1 MPNVLNVA
9 TSGLLSMQ
17 KALATTG
24 HNIANVATE
33 GYSRQ
38 TLNFE
43 SREAGAG
50 SGGFVG
56 NGVRTASIERS
67 YDAFLGKEVRD
78 NTSAAMHFEVFS
90 QMASKL
96 DDLLAAEEGGIST
109 QFERFFSSLQ
119 DVANNPSA
127 TPERQV
133 LLGEAGAL
141 ATQFRQLD
149 IAMAAMNEQVNV
161 RLETM
166 VKEINSLAKNIALI
180 NDKIDGARAAA
191 ANQPPNDLLDKRDL
205 MLQQL
210 SEFIGVVVTEQS
222 NGAVNVLVGTG
233 QPLVV
238 GTRYETLSLGPGR
251 YDPVNYEVEIEQ
263 AAGNSVPI
271 TETISGGVMQGLLR
285 FRDETLNGARQELGL
300 LATGMTETF
309 NTQHKLGFDLKG
321 TTGVDFFKPIAPV
334 AAGDYQNT
342 GTSVATVTVN
352 DIGQV
357 QPTDYKLYYNGTQWQ
372 LTNQKSGEF
381 VTGQAS
387 PFNLEGLTIDVT
399 GTANIG
405 DSYLIRPAYR
415 AASFIQVGITDPG
428 KIAAGSPLVASAPI
442 TNRGDAKINSV
453 ENADMTGIPLGADVT
468 LTYGANAVGPGQPGF
483 VVTGGITQTIPYNPV
498 NESAGKTITLPNL
511 GNSTLQLSGIPLEGD
526 VLTISGN
533 GSGGGD
539 NRNALRLA
547 DIQSEGVLL
556 DETTNYQDMFAATVS
571 SVGIQTRQAESS
583 TETQLALQRQAEQS
597 LNALSGVNLDEEAAN
612 LLRFQQAY
620 QATAQV
626 IASANEMFNTLLSA
640 FR

>member
-56 NGVRTASIERS
+56 NGVRTASIGRS

-96 DDLLAAEEGGIST
+96 DNLLAEEEGGIST

-166 VKEINSLAKNIALI
+166 VKEINSLAKNLALI
-180 NDKIDGARAAA
+180 NDKIDGARASSAD
-191 ANQPPNDLLDKRDL
+191 QPPNDLLDRRDL

-222 NGAVNVLVGTG
+222 NGQVNVLVGTG

-238 GTRYETLSLGPGR
+238 GTRYEQLSLGPGR

-271 TETISGGVMQGLLR
+271 TESISGGVMQGLLR
-285 FRDETLNGARQELGL
+285 FRDETLNGSRQELGL
-300 LATGMTETF
+300 LAAGMTETF
-309 NTQHKLGFDLKG
+309 NAQHKLGFDIKG
-321 TTGVDFFKPIAPV
+321 TAGGEFFKPINPL
-334 AAGDYQNT
+334 AAADYQNT
-342 GTSVATVTVN
+342 GTSVASVTIS

-381 VTGQAS
+381 VTGQG
-387 PFNLEGLTIDVT
+387 PFNLEGLTIDIA
-399 GTANIG
+399 GAANIG
-405 DSYLIRPAYR
+405 DSFLIRPAYR

-442 TNRGDAKINSV
+442 TNRGDAKINSI
-453 ENADMTGIPLGADVT
+453 ENADMVGIPLADDVT
-468 LTYGANAVGPGQPGF
+468 MTYSENALGAGQPGF
-483 VVTGGITQTIPYNPV
+483 IVTGGITQTIPYNPA
-498 NESAGKTITLPNL
+498 NESAGKTITLPSL
-511 GNSTLQLSGIPLEGD
+511 GNSTLQISGIPLEGD
-526 VLTISGN
+526 VLTLSGN

-556 DETTNYQDMFAATVS
+556 DETTSYQDMFAATVS

-626 IASANEMFNTLLSA
+626 ISSANDMFNTLLSA